1 MSKASGLA
9 ILDIEGVVEARLF
22 SGRQLLTLTLSEQI
36 AAQIG
41 DRIIDGA
48 MEDGTA
54 LPEQELAER
63 YQVSRGPIRE
73 ALRILE
79 REGLVELHPRRG
91 AAVTK
96 LNATELSE
104 IYEIRASLLSLVA
117 RKNVASHN
125 SEYLSLL
132 KRTIEQLEH
141 LLSDSPEDASR
152 YAETVFRASLNS
164 ALLTKSKRL
173 ASIITSLSLQTLR
186 YSKLGLRSQ
195 ERRERSFSLWKKG
208 YEAAKSGDADLAEE
222 LSQLRMKEAW
232 TGMVA
237 ALNDSGRA

>member
-1 MSKASGLA
+1 MNESSGLA
-9 ILDIEGVVEARLF
+9 LLDMEGAVEARLF

-41 DRIIDGA
+41 DRIIAGA
-48 MEDGTA
+48 IEDGTP

-91 AAVTK
+91 ATVTS
-96 LNATELSE
+96 LNSTELAE
-104 IYEIRASLLSLVA
+104 IYEIRASLLSMVA
-117 RKNVASHN
+117 RKNVASH
-125 SEYLSLL
+125 SAEYLNLL
-132 KRTIEQLEH
+132 ERTIEQLEH
-141 LLSDSPEDASR
+141 MLGDTLEDATR

-164 ALLTKSKRL
+164 AMLTQSKRL
-173 ASIITSLSLQTLR
+173 ANIVTSLSLQTLR

-195 ERRERSFSLWKKG
+195 ERRKRSFLLWKQG
-208 YEAAKSGDADLAEE
+208 YEAAKTGDADLAEK

-232 TGMVA
+232 QAMVS
-237 ALNDSGRA
+237 ALDDSGKS